1 MPRLTLSLPEARARL
16 VSWLGLAAPLGDD
29 PEAVAATLRRLR
41 CVQMDPLDPIGTN
54 HELVLMARVDAVPR
68 SALLDALLPGE
79 AFEHF
84 AKERCLLP
92 AAAWPLYRSGGED
105 PGRQPPWWREGDRL
119 ARLSPNVMDVV
130 YAEIA
135 ARGPLTARALPDL
148 GAVDPIDWSGWK
160 GTAKAATLALELL
173 WRRCR
178 VVVSGRS
185 GRDKLYDL
193 PERALAPW
201 HRAAVPERP
210 LHELLRQRVEAAG
223 LLQRRAGPTWSSL
236 GPVQQNGVLDAVLDE
251 GLVVEVGVEGLAR
264 PLLCPPALLE
274 APVGAPDGRVRVLGP
289 LDPLLWDRALVAHLF
304 DFEYLWEVYKPAAQ
318 RRWGWYV
325 HPLLQGEALIG
336 RVEARIDG
344 GRLVV
349 ARLWREAEGFEDDAV
364 HAALSEHARRLGLE
378 GPGPLPPSA

>member
-1 MPRLTLSLPEARARL
+1 MPRLTLSRAEARARL

-29 PEAVAATLRRLR
+29 AAAVAATLRRLR

-68 SALLDALLPGE
+68 AALVDALLPGA

-92 AAAWPLYRSGGED
+92 AEAWPTYRDGLGD
-105 PGRQPPWWREGDRL
+105 AGLQPPWWREGDRL
-119 ARLSPNVMDVV
+119 ARLTPDVIDAV

-135 ARGPLTARALPDL
+135 EKGPLTARELPAL

-178 VVVSGRS
+178 VVVSGRR

-193 PERALAPW
+193 PDRALPDW
-201 HRAAVPERP
+201 HRVRAPDRP
-210 LHELLRQRVEAAG
+210 AHGLLSQRVEAAG

-236 GPVQQNGVLDAVLDE
+236 GPVQKNGVLNDLLNEGAVMEIAIE
-251 GLVVEVGVEGLAR
+251 GLKR
-264 PLLCPPALLE
+264 PALCPPAFLS
-274 APVGAPDGRVRVLGP
+274 APPATPDGRVRLLGP
-289 LDPLLWDRALVAHLF
+289 LDPLVWDRALVSHLF
-304 DFEYLWEVYKPAAQ
+304 NFDYLWEVYKPAAQ

-325 HPLLQGEALIG
+325 HPLLQGDALIG
-336 RVEARIDG
+336 RVEARVEG
-344 GRLVV
+344 GQLVV
-349 ARLWREAEGFEDDAV
+349 QRLWREVERFDNDAV
-364 HAALSEHARRLGLE
+364 YAALSEHARRIGVE
-378 GPGPLPPSA
+378 GPRALPPSA